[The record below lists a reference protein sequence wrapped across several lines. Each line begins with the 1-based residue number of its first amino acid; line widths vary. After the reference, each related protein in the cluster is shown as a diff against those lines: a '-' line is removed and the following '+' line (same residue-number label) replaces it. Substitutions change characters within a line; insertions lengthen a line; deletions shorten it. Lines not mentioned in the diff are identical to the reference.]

1 MMYNAVTIKSEY
13 KNIVTEV
20 PMKINSEA
28 RFTTFEAVSMI
39 VGNSIGT
46 GIIAVPYLATKNSML
61 DVVWMVVTCLSFMM
75 RGKIRRTEKIKNV
88 FPFQ

>member
-61 DVVWMVVTCLSFMM
+61 DVVWMVVIAYC
-75 RGKIRRTEKIKNV
+75 INV
-88 FPFQ
+88 ILHLIYRFPTVV